1 MLRGDGVRGVLG
13 TFGMGPYSV
22 GRGEGTSRTVVSDES
37 VVTLLLSLVSVR
49 LVPCVGNSGS
59 ARGCALAP
67 VDEDIVIP
75 SVLVLG
81 DDVLVSVIVVVSST
95 FAAVVSRGVRRG
107 S

>member
-22 GRGEGTSRTVVSDES
+22 GRGEGTSRTGVSDES

-49 LVPCVGNSGS
+49 LVPCVGTSGS

-75 SVLVLG
+75 SVLG